1 MFTRMSFSL
10 LALALVSLVAC
21 SEAPD
26 TEMKAAETAF
36 AAADQAQA
44 QQYAPELY
52 AQAMDTLQAAKM
64 AAAEQDSKFS
74 LFRSYGASKELF
86 VAAQTLVD
94 KANTAA
100 QEEKERVRIQV
111 TDMAAVV
118 KASLDSA
125 TVLLTKAPRGKGTK
139 ADLELLKGDLSA
151 AQTAYDQAIVEIT
164 AGDYLTARTR
174 LESVQAKVTQVSD
187 DIAKAMKLKK

>member
-64 AAAEQDSKFS
+64 TAAEQDSKFS
-74 LFRSYGASKELF
+74 LFRSYSASKELF